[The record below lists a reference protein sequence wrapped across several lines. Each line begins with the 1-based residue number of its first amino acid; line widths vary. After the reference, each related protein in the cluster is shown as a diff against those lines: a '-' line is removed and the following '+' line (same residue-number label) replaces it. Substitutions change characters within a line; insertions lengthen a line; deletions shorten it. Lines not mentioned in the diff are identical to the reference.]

1 MKTKKEPYIKIK
13 KRNAEKFLNIVKK
26 DNSLSLNRKFNIQK
40 NEDYIFFPI
49 DENLVNTGNFQ
60 KIIRNKFKF
69 EIVKIFPILNPKYK
83 IRNIKNVIE
92 GKVPKKYFNFIPK
105 SYDIIGQIA
114 IVEFNNEIDEL
125 NINYNLKKEI
135 AKAIV
140 IVNSKVN
147 TVFEKASKVKGK
159 YRRRELRLIYGTEKY
174 ETVYRENKC
183 VFKLDVKKTFFTP
196 RLVFERNRISSLKY
210 KEGEIVFDL
219 FAGVGTIAIQIAKS
233 KNVQVYAF
241 DINPYAYSYLLKNLN
256 LNNLKGVT
264 LPFNINVRDLITS
277 DNLREIFHNKVD
289 RVIMNLP
296 ESALNFIDVA
306 CFVLKKKDSILHSY
320 HFCNKKAPISN
331 ALINLEQTLQ
341 ENNYR
346 VKKVLHSR
354 VVKAYSPTQD
364 LVVIDSLLVSE
375 NK

>member
-1 MKTKKEPYIKIK
+1 M
-13 KRNAEKFLNIVKK
+13 
-26 DNSLSLNRKFNIQK
+26 
-40 NEDYIFFPI
+40 
-49 DENLVNTGNFQ
+49 VNTGNFQ

-277 DNLREIFHNKVD
+277 DNLREIFHK
-289 RVIMNLP
+289 
-296 ESALNFIDVA
+296 A
-306 CFVLKKKDSILHSY
+306 KKDSILHSY